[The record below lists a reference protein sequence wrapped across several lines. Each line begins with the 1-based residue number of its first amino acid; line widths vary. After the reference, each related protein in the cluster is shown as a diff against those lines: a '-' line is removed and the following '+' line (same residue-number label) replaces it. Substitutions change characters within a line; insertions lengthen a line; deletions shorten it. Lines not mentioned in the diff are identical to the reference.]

1 MEEIEWNVVN
11 EGQLLAAMVGHKP
24 VGKWLN
30 DPALGNPHNLTS
42 IDRLGVNKYF
52 QMALICE
59 KLADSLNKE
68 VSPEKIWAHLS
79 TMYNLDV
86 LDDNESIPF
95 PNTEKEFSLPS
106 SEFGDLLN
114 KKEEEDEKKSLNELA
129 KLAKDL
135 KRDDK
140 TPSKGVAK
148 EGTPRRDSK
157 DTKTPAGGGKKLEK
171 SRGSAKGRATPKEE
185 RGRGKTDDTPKP
197 TKRTRGDC
205 CIMQGC

>member
-1 MEEIEWNVVN
+1 
-11 EGQLLAAMVGHKP
+11 
-24 VGKWLN
+24 
-30 DPALGNPHNLTS
+30 
-42 IDRLGVNKYF
+42 
-52 QMALICE
+52 MALICE

-95 PNTEKEFSLPS
+95 PNAEKEFSLPS

-157 DTKTPAGGGKKLEK
+157 DAKDTKTPAGGGKKLEK

-205 CIMQGC
+205 CWFVSSNGKFALCRELKVK